1 MTPELVLIG
10 GGVLSALLGLV
21 GIYLTQRENT
31 PITDLLNAE
40 ELRSYRTQ
48 VLMTEGISFC
58 TLGKHEF
65 RPMPGSSQTACP
77 ECLPPVPVAR
87 GKWEPHT
94 EPAHPTQRLNF
105 GRAYTPVSAWW
116 PELYEKEDES

>member
-1 MTPELVLIG
+1 MTPELILIFG
-10 GGVLSALLGLV
+10 GIGAAVLGLV
-21 GIYLTQRENT
+21 GIRLTQHDNT
-31 PITDLLNAE
+31 PILGLLDE
-40 ELRSYRTQ
+40 DELRSYRISR
-48 VLMTEGISFC
+48 LIEGFGWCS
-58 TLGKHEF
+58 LGQHEF
-65 RPMPGSSQTACP
+65 QLLPGSSQTACP